1 MEPNFGL
8 HITVIKYMQRHI
20 KLKADEI
27 EILDKFYH
35 RDFGRLIDVRK
46 PQGRILEKLITQ
58 VLIQD
63 E

>member
-1 MEPNFGL
+1 
-8 HITVIKYMQRHI
+8 MQRHI

-46 PQGRILEKLITQ
+46 PQGRILEKLIRQ